1 MVDLR
6 EAGTVVK
13 IREVVRHENFTET
26 RTPVYDIA
34 LLTLEH
40 PVQFTDNIRPI
51 CLYQEEEDEDEE
63 EEEVL
68 VAGWGRTHKAQRSP
82 VLQVTS
88 LILKYLY

>member
-1 MVDLR
+1 MVR
-6 EAGTVVK
+6 

-51 CLYQEEEDEDEE
+51 CLYQEEEEDDEEGEE

-68 VAGWGRTHKAQRSP
+68 VAGWGRTHKAQRSS

-88 LILKYLY
+88 LILKHLY